1 MTMSAKFEID
11 ICPACGSKE
20 IKRVVHDVTRNYA
33 GQTYTVTNL
42 SFYECPD
49 CGEKVY
55 DRDAM
60 RKIEVHSPAYR
71 NSGSLVDV

>member
-1 MTMSAKFEID
+1 MSD
-11 ICPACGSKE
+11 IIHLKTCPVCGSEE
-20 IKRVVHDVTRNYA
+20 IKRVVQDVTRNYA